1 MTVFFNMEM
10 KTGFFDTEIS
20 EVAIDSHNQLIRI
33 EKNIDS
39 KIIKNIETKTTKNQ
53 RHIPIDLIRFSEIE
67 KITFNPYMNDE
78 IEIMTTKNAY
88 VGCIFKEAINKG
100 VVDFV
105 KLSFG
110 DKFREIR

>member
-1 MTVFFNMEM
+1 MTVFFNIEL

-20 EVAIDSHNQLIRI
+20 EVAIDSHNKIIRI
-33 EKNIDS
+33 EKNNES
-39 KIIKNIETKTTKNQ
+39 QIINNRWNQ
-53 RHIPIDLIRFSEIE
+53 PIDLIHFSEIQ

-100 VVDFV
+100 IVDFV